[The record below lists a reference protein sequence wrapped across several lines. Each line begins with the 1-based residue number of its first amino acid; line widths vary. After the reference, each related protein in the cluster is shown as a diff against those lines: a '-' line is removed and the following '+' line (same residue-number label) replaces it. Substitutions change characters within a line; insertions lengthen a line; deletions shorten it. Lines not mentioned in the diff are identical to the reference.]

1 MGDNFRL
8 SFVFLITKQQ
18 WKTTPFGYLV
28 ETPVTLHLWVET
40 FMEKPFSYP
49 CPHSALSTEK
59 EKTSTTKKVRSMF

>member
-18 WKTTPFGYLV
+18 WKTTPFGYLE

-40 FMEKPFSYP
+40 FMEKHFSYP

-59 EKTSTTKKVRSMF
+59 